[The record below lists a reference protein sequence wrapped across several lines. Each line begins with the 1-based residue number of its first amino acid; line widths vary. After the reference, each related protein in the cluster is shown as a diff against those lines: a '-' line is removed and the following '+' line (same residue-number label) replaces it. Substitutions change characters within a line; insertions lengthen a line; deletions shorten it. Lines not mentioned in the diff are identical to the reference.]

1 MKSFVMVLGIGIL
14 ILAFYAIISTS
25 TVVATTNASLPG
37 QVISDTSMD
46 DTLAYI
52 FDRVSS
58 SNSTSCKHNS
68 SIVQSKP
75 PGPKHDGSRCWVH
88 L

>member
-1 MKSFVMVLGIGIL
+1 MGSGVVRMKSFVVVLGIL
-14 ILAFYAIISTS
+14 ILAFYALISTS

-58 SNSTSCKHNS
+58 S
-68 SIVQSKP
+68 IV
-75 PGPKHDGSRCWVH
+75 
-88 L
+88 

>member
-1 MKSFVMVLGIGIL
+1 MKSSVIVLGIL
-14 ILAFYAIISTS
+14 ILAFYAIISSS

-37 QVISDTSMD
+37 VVISDTSMD

-52 FDRVSS
+52 FDRVSQLD
-58 SNSTSCKHNS
+58 STSCKHNS

-75 PGPKHDGSRCWVH
+75 PGPKHDGSRCWFH